1 VTASSE
7 ERLVP
12 CPACGAPALFGAQN
26 AFRPFCSKR
35 CRLTD
40 LGAWATES
48 YRIAVREEDDG
59 GKPEDTGA

>member
-1 VTASSE
+1 MTAASE

-12 CPACGAPALFGAQN
+12 CPACGRPALFGAVN
-26 AFRPFCSKR
+26 AWRPFCSKR

-48 YRIAVREEDDG
+48 YRIPAREEDDG
-59 GKPEDTGA
+59 GAPEDTGA